1 MVLIDVFSAEP
12 NTIPPQ
18 YLQPFISTLAS
29 FISNPMPHK
38 RDVAVQCLEAILPR
52 AEARKV
58 VWTNDTIVAGSVV
71 PYA

>member
-1 MVLIDVFSAEP
+1 MVLIDTSSAEP